1 MDDPLFANMKE
12 HVKHKLIHENY
23 TMENL
28 SIELTKLFP
37 NKTGLRYVYV
47 WYVFPIWA
55 LSHRLITHV
64 ITDTQHLVGYQLV
77 NDSYSQNQFRSKRE

>member
-47 WYVFPIWA
+47 WYVFPI
-55 LSHRLITHV
+55 
-64 ITDTQHLVGYQLV
+64 
-77 NDSYSQNQFRSKRE
+77 